1 MKIPKRLIDCLN
13 ENEIRYETLK
23 HTEAVTAQRIAQAEH
38 VKGRHHAKVV
48 MIKAGDQHVMAVLP
62 ADHQVDL
69 QALKK
74 ILGKSVSLDPENEF
88 KSLFPDCATGA
99 MPPFGNLY
107 DVPTYID
114 QRLAQQ
120 DYIVFEAG
128 THTDAI
134 KISYHDY
141 QKIVKP
147 RVEDLAVKIQ
157 PIKPG

>member
-23 HTEAVTAQRIAQAEH
+23 HTEAVTAQRIAQAVH

-99 MPPFGNLY
+99 
-107 DVPTYID
+107 
-114 QRLAQQ
+114 
-120 DYIVFEAG
+120 AG
-128 THTDAI
+128 LH
-134 KISYHDY
+134 
-141 QKIVKP
+141 
-147 RVEDLAVKIQ
+147 RF
-157 PIKPG
+157 

>member
-13 ENEIRYETLK
+13 ENKIRYETLK

-114 QRLAQQ
+114 QLDARAREAKTFTV
-120 DYIVFEAG
+120 VFYG
-128 THTDAI
+128 LRKCSLQNDAI
-134 KISYHDY
+134 LRNALQIRFVRLPS
-141 QKIVKP
+141 
-147 RVEDLAVKIQ
+147 
-157 PIKPG
+157 